1 MLECI
6 IVIFTFLYTTRRL
19 PYTRYFYF
27 RIYRVFYHQNM
38 NENIFITHTKYNYIW
53 IVFNKQTDTLS
64 IIFFTSPENV
74 TLYNKIA
81 FKHIYSIYIRFVS
94 YIYTNNI

>member
-6 IVIFTFLYTTRRL
+6 IVIFTFLYTNYRIPGTFTFG
-19 PYTRYFYF
+19 YT
-27 RIYRVFYHQNM
+27 VFYHQNM